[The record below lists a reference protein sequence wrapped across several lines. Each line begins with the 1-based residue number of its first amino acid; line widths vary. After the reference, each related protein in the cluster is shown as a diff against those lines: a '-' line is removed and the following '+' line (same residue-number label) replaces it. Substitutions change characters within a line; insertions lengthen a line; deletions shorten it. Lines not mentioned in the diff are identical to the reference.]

1 MSDFNVTATDNVDG
15 EFAAL
20 ITGAIAGAL
29 MKASAEDGHLLID
42 VSVPT
47 DDEGNYLKVV
57 EVTGRESG
65 EKLRIRVET
74 IT

>member
-1 MSDFNVTATDNVDG
+1 MS

-20 ITGAIAGAL
+20 ITGSIAGAL
-29 MKASAEDGHLLID
+29 MKASGEGGHLLID
-42 VSVPT
+42 VNVPT
-47 DDEGNYLKVV
+47 DEEGNYLHVV

-74 IT
+74 ISE